1 LTHVV
6 GFTGRKGT
14 GKDTAAEVFVA
25 QGAVG
30 MKFAAPLKA
39 MLAVLFR
46 YQGADDT
53 MVHRMLEGDLKE
65 TPSTYLM
72 GNTPRW
78 AMQTLGTEWGRGLMG
93 ENFWVEI
100 FRNAAEQYDTVVVSD
115 VRFPNEVDI
124 ITEDMGGVVYRV
136 VKANSGSNDRHPS
149 EAGIDNLEVTGEV
162 LNTALSAG
170 DFQDEIFRLF
180 HAGSE
185 NVH

>member
-1 LTHVV
+1 MLI
-6 GFTGRKGT
+6 GLAGRAGA
-14 GKDTAAEVFVA
+14 GKDTVAGIIREEAALAGQRTAVA
-25 QGAVG
+25 S
-30 MKFAAPLKA
+30 FADPLYRAISAITGIPVA
-39 MLAVLFR
+39 MLRDRTFKE
-46 YQGADDT
+46 DT
-53 MVHRMLEGDLKE
+53 IDWLGK
-65 TPSTYLM
+65 S
-72 GNTPRW
+72 PRQLL
-78 AMQTLGTEWGRGLMG
+78 QTLGTEWGRNMMG

-115 VRFPNEVDI
+115 VRFPNEVDV

-136 VKANSGSNDRHPS
+136 VKANSGSNDQHLS
-149 EAGIDNLEVTGEV
+149 EAGIDNLQVTGEV